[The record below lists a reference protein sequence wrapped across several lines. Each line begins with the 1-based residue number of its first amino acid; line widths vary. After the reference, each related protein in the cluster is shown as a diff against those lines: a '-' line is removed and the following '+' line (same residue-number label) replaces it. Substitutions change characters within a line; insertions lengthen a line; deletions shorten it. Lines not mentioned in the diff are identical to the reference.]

1 MREFLLTITAAVS
14 RPREI
19 SFIVGES
26 STPPPW
32 SEVAQHPAKITRTFR
47 PEQNPQQNPQQNQQ
61 QNQRRIYFSATEK
74 FPASDIRYDSNGNA
88 VFTSIRVDLSQVSQ
102 AAGSSAEAAYTRAQ
116 APGIMVPGETYY
128 VHAYASGRSVATHAV
143 RLENYPTPGS
153 TFAPQIGGAAPD
165 NRPGGGTV
173 NLTEFIWGMEGWKGT
188 DGQYVP
194 IIEADEIEAK
204 KGEIFF
210 IPLRTRSPDDWD
222 AAQNTVCVTSHPKK
236 FQFQHS
242 LVDRGYQD
250 VITFGE
256 GNTVTANENAV
267 TFEKSAHLFPKVL
280 ADKEQDETFDFLYL
294 PKVGTDGWSHYHQ
307 AYFEC
312 LNGLAPQIFYGGGAF
327 RFRIIEE

>member
-14 RPREI
+14 RPKEI

-32 SEVAQHPAKITRTFR
+32 SEVENHPAKITRTFR
-47 PEQNPQQNPQQNQQ
+47 PEQN
-61 QNQRRIYFSATEK
+61 QRRVYFSATEK

-128 VHAYASGRSVATHAV
+128 VHAYASGSTVATHAV
-143 RLENYPTPGS
+143 RLENYPTDSS
-153 TFAPQIGGAAPD
+153 TFARQVGGAAPD
-165 NRPGGGTV
+165 DRPGGETV
-173 NLTEFIWGMEGWKGT
+173 NLTEFIWGMKGWKGAN
-188 DGQYVP
+188 GQYVP

-204 KGEIFF
+204 KSEIFF

-222 AAQNTVCVTSHPKK
+222 AASNTVCVNSHPKK
-236 FQFQHS
+236 FRFRS
-242 LVDRGYQD
+242 SPVDTSYQN
-250 VITFGE
+250 VIIFGE

-280 ADKEQDETFDFLYL
+280 ADKERDETFDFLYL
-294 PKVGTDGWSHYHQ
+294 PKVGTDGWSYYHQ
-307 AYFEC
+307 AYFLC
-312 LNGLAPQIFYGGGAF
+312 LNGPVPQIGYIEAGNF
-327 RFRIIEE
+327 RFRIIEEQ

>member
-14 RPREI
+14 RPKEI

-47 PEQNPQQNPQQNQQ
+47 PEQNQQQNPQQNQ
-61 QNQRRIYFSATEK
+61 RRVYFSATEK

-88 VFTSIRVDLSQVSQ
+88 VFTAIRVDLSQ
-102 AAGSSAEAAYTRAQ
+102 AGGGSAEAAYTRAQ

-143 RLENYPTPGS
+143 RLENYPTDSS
-153 TFAPQIGGAAPD
+153 TFARQVGGAAPD
-165 NRPGGGTV
+165 DRAGGGTV
-173 NLTEFIWGMEGWKGT
+173 NLTEFIWGMKGWKGT

-222 AAQNTVCVTSHPKK
+222 IPSNTVCVSFHPKLFR
-236 FQFQHS
+236 FQSS
-242 LVDRGYQD
+242 LSGVIGYQD

-294 PKVGTDGWSHYHQ
+294 PKVGTDGWSYYHQ
-307 AYFEC
+307 AFFSC
-312 LNGLAPQIFYGGGAF
+312 RNVITPQIGYRGVGQF

>member
-14 RPREI
+14 RPKEI

-47 PEQNPQQNPQQNQQ
+47 PEQNPQQNQQ

-74 FPASDIRYDSNGNA
+74 FRASAIRYDSDGNA
-88 VFTSIRVDLSQVSQ
+88 VFTAIHVDLSQ
-102 AAGSSAEAAYTRAQ
+102 AAGSSAEAAYTRAR

-143 RLENYPTPGS
+143 RLENYPTDSS
-153 TFAPQIGGAAPD
+153 TFARQVGGAAPD
-165 NRPGGGTV
+165 DRPGGAAV
-173 NLTEFIWGMEGWKGT
+173 SFSEFIWGMEGWKGAN
-188 DGQYVP
+188 GQYVP

-222 AAQNTVCVTSHPKK
+222 AASNTICVTYHPKK
-236 FQFQHS
+236 FQFRHS
-242 LVDRGYQD
+242 LVNRRYQD
-250 VITFGE
+250 VIAFSE
-256 GNTVTANENAV
+256 GNPIVANENAV

-280 ADKEQDETFDFLYL
+280 ADKERDETFDFLYL
-294 PKVGTDGWSHYHQ
+294 PKVGTDGWSHYHRP
-307 AYFEC
+307 YFEC
-312 LNGLAPQIFYGGGAF
+312 MNGLAPQISYGGGDF

>member
-14 RPREI
+14 RPKDI

-26 STPPPW
+26 SAPPPW

-47 PEQNPQQNPQQNQQ
+47 PEQNQQQNPQQNPQ

-88 VFTSIRVDLSQVSQ
+88 VFTAIRVDLSQ
-102 AAGSSAEAAYTRAQ
+102 AGGGSAEAAYTRAQ

-143 RLENYPTPGS
+143 RLENYPTDSS
-153 TFAPQIGGAAPD
+153 TFARQVGGAAPD
-165 NRPGGGTV
+165 DRPGGETV
-173 NLTEFIWGMEGWKGT
+173 NLTEFIWGMKGWKGAN
-188 DGQYVP
+188 GQYVP

-204 KGEIFF
+204 KSEIFF

-222 AAQNTVCVTSHPKK
+222 AASNTVCVTSHPKK
-236 FQFQHS
+236 FQFQS
-242 LVDRGYQD
+242 SPVDTSYQD
-250 VITFGE
+250 VITFRE

-280 ADKEQDETFDFLYL
+280 ADKEQDETFDLLYL
-294 PKVGTDGWSHYHQ
+294 PKAGTDGWSHYHQ
-307 AYFEC
+307 ANFKC
-312 LNGLAPQIFYGGGAF
+312 TKGFLPQIGSRGVGKF